1 MAPDPVFHRGEEEV
15 QRRAGG
21 SAIATQI
28 GPRMVQ
34 PAIDGD
40 FAHFLARLPFVF
52 VASSVAEE
60 VWVSVLFGPPGFAR
74 AVAPTQV
81 RIDGVID
88 PDDPLSVAL
97 VSPPAAV
104 GLLAIDPMSRGRIRL
119 NGLAQPGGAGLI
131 IDLREVFGNCPKYI
145 QKRRPVAVIDRGH
158 GAPAT
163 RVGARLEDDQRELV
177 AVADTFFVGSRH
189 PERGADASHR
199 GGRPGFV
206 AVSETGTRLTFPDYR
221 GNMMFQT
228 LGNLTVDPAI
238 GLLFVDWEDGRTL
251 QISGRA
257 TIVWEDER
265 IAQWPK
271 ALRLVDVDV
280 GRVVD
285 RAVGLPL
292 RWEDGEPS
300 HVTPPA
306 PGG

>member
-1 MAPDPVFHRGEEEV
+1 MAPDSVFHRGEEEV

-21 SAIATQI
+21 SEIATRI
-28 GPRMVQ
+28 GPRMLQ
-34 PAIDGD
+34 PAIDAD

-52 VASSVAEE
+52 VASSSAGAA
-60 VWVSVLFGPPGFAR
+60 WVSVLFGPPGFAR
-74 AVAPTQV
+74 AVAPTRL
-81 RIDGVID
+81 RIDVVID
-88 PDDPLSVAL
+88 SDDPLSVAL
-97 VSPPAAV
+97 DARPAAV

-119 NGLAQPGGAGLI
+119 NGLAQRRGSGLD
-131 IDLREVFGNCPKYI
+131 IDLQEVFGNCPKYI
-145 QKRRPVAVIDRGH
+145 QKRRPVAVIDRVN

-163 RVGARLEDDQRELV
+163 RVGARLEDNQRALI
-177 AVADTFFVGSRH
+177 AGADTFVLGSRH

-199 GGRPGFV
+199 GGRPGFIKV
-206 AVSETGTRLTFPDYR
+206 CESGTRLTFPDYQ

-238 GLLFVDWEDGRTL
+238 GLLFIDWEDGRAL

-271 ALRLVDVDV
+271 ALRLVDVEIQ
-280 GRVVD
+280 RVID

-292 RWEDGEPS
+292 RWEDVEPS
-300 HVTPPA
+300 QVTPPA
-306 PGG
+306 PGS